1 MKAPIGVVGSA
12 AALALAGCGGDD
24 EADITAFC
32 DKVEEIRTAGD
43 PFAGVAGDD
52 VEGAKEALG
61 EARELFG
68 EVADVAPDEI
78 RDDAEQARG
87 FFDEFVDQAQD
98 AETPEEFLA
107 TASEFEGEAQDFEET
122 SARLEE
128 FTNENC
134 GEAPGDAPAE
144 DGSPEE

>member
-1 MKAPIGVVGSA
+1 VKAQIGVLASA
-12 AALALAGCGGDD
+12 AALAVAGCGGDD

-32 DKVEEIRTAGD
+32 DKVDEIRTAED
-43 PFAGVAGDD
+43 PFAGLEGGD

-78 RDDAEQARG
+78 RDDADQAQA
-87 FFDEFVDQAQD
+87 FFDDFVDQAQD

-107 TASEFEGEAQDFEET
+107 TATEFEGEAQEFEET

-134 GEAPGDAPAE
+134 GEAPDDAPAE
-144 DGSPEE
+144 DGSSSE

>member
-1 MKAPIGVVGSA
+1 MKAQIGVLASA
-12 AALALAGCGGDD
+12 AALAVAGCGGDD

-32 DKVEEIRTAGD
+32 DKVDEIRTAED
-43 PFAGVAGDD
+43 PFAGLEGGD

-78 RDDAEQARG
+78 RDDADQAQA
-87 FFDEFVDQAQD
+87 FFDDFVDQAQD

-107 TASEFEGEAQDFEET
+107 TATEFEGEAQEFEET

-134 GEAPGDAPAE
+134 GEAPDDAPAE
-144 DGSPEE
+144 DGSSSE